1 MVIVSSPGL
10 MGRGNGMSGKRRRVT
25 ILGSTGSVGVNTLDL
40 IDFAT
45 ARGDADV
52 EIEALTAN
60 GNVALLAEQARKFRP
75 RFVAIGDASKTSDL
89 RSALSG
95 LDVEIGG
102 GASAVEEAGARD
114 ADWVMAAIVG
124 AAGLKPTLNAAMR
137 GAAVALANKECLVCA
152 GDVVTDAV
160 RKTGGVLL
168 PVDSEHNAIFQV
180 FDFERPNRVSRLI
193 LTASGGPFRTWS
205 RSDMASVTPAQAVA
219 HPNWSMGAKIS
230 VDSATMMNKGLELIE
245 ASHIFPV
252 PHDRIEILVH
262 PQSVI
267 HSMVEY
273 VDGSVLAQ
281 LGTPDMRIP
290 IASTF
295 AWPDRTPTP
304 SARLDFAAVRQLT
317 FEAPD
322 AARFPSLR
330 LAREAVERGG
340 VYPAAL
346 NAANEAAVASFLAG
360 GLKFLDIAAVTE
372 HVLDEFGRRNGP
384 AKLSS
389 LEEAMAADAE
399 GRRIAERA
407 IAAKAAA

>member
-1 MVIVSSPGL
+1 
-10 MGRGNGMSGKRRRVT
+10 MSGISRRVT
-25 ILGSTGSVGVNTLDL
+25 VLGSTGSVGVNTLDL
-40 IDFAT
+40 IDFARS
-45 ARGDADV
+45 RGEAAIEV
-52 EIEALTAN
+52 EALTAN
-60 GNVALLAEQARKFRP
+60 TNVALLAEQARKHRP
-75 RFVAIGDASKTSDL
+75 RFVAIADVSRKSELQDAL
-89 RSALSG
+89 AG
-95 LDVEIGG
+95 LDIEIGAG
-102 GASAVEEAGARD
+102 PEAIDEAGARE

-124 AAGLKPTLNAAMR
+124 AAGLKPTLNAARR

-152 GDVVTDAV
+152 GDVVTDAI
-160 RKTGGVLL
+160 RRSGGVLL

-180 FDFERPNRVSRLI
+180 FDFERPHRVSRLI

-205 RSDMASVTPAQAVA
+205 KAEMATASPAQAVA

-245 ASHIFPV
+245 ASHIFPIE
-252 PHDRIEILVH
+252 HEKIEILVH

-290 IASTF
+290 IASTL

-322 AARFPSLR
+322 LNRFPSLR
-330 LAREAVERGG
+330 LAREAVQRGG
-340 VYPAAL
+340 IYPATL
-346 NAANEAAVASFLAG
+346 NAANEIAVASFLRG
-360 GLKFLDIAAVTE
+360 ELKFLDIAAVTE
-372 HVLDEFGRRNGP
+372 HVLDEVGRRNGP

-389 LEEAMAADAE
+389 LEEAISADEE
-399 GRRIAERA
+399 GRRLAERA
-407 IAAKAAA
+407 IAARAAA